1 MVIFDRFLFVICKI
15 LHIFVIDY
23 RATISG
29 FFCNRLICST
39 LIVVSSCQLLGIS
52 HNPLSALRGALTLS
66 HEKLMFGKK
75 YISLLTAILLLVVF
89 IPVELSAQDARLRTS
104 WQTNDRHGICVDFRV
119 NASDI
124 DPNYRNNADVISRI
138 DSLFTT
144 LSQDSLVEIVSIE
157 FCGTASPEGSAA
169 VNHRLSR
176 ARMIALEDMVR
187 EHLDIPEGIV
197 VHNDHYIAWH
207 HLAELVESGEEF
219 VHRERVLE
227 IINTEYPEARDYRGQ
242 PIDGRI
248 PELKKLDNGAVW
260 NLLLSRYFVQMRN
273 AWFIMVTV
281 RKPLP
286 EPEPIVEP
294 EPEAE
299 PEPVV
304 EPEPAPIEEPKPEPV
319 RPTPLMNVKINAVEA
334 AALIA
339 NIGFEW
345 RITPYLSL
353 DVMGHYSPYDYFN
366 EARKIR
372 VFAIQPELRYWWGE
386 SLVKGHFIGVHV
398 PVAGFNIQLDDKYR
412 YQDPNRALWGVG
424 VSYGYAM
431 PLGKKQKWGV
441 EFTIGVGYMNV
452 VYDVYEG
459 VHNGK
464 RLRTEKFNYWGPT
477 RLGINFSYRIDYTK
491 KSNK

>member
-1 MVIFDRFLFVICKI
+1 
-15 LHIFVIDY
+15 
-23 RATISG
+23 
-29 FFCNRLICST
+29 
-39 LIVVSSCQLLGIS
+39 
-52 HNPLSALRGALTLS
+52 
-66 HEKLMFGKK
+66 MFGKR
-75 YISLLTAILLLVVF
+75 YISLLTAIVMLVVF
-89 IPVELSAQDARLRTS
+89 IPVELSAQDVRLRKS

-119 NASDI
+119 NGTEI
-124 DPNYRNNADVISRI
+124 DPDYRNNASVIDRI
-138 DSLFTT
+138 DSLFTS
-144 LSQDSLVEIVSIE
+144 LSQDTLVEVVSIE
-157 FCGTASPEGSAA
+157 FCGTASPEGAA
-169 VNHRLSR
+169 FINRRLSH
-176 ARMIALEDMVR
+176 ARMLALEDMVR
-187 EHLDIPEGIV
+187 ERIDIPDSIV

-207 HLAELVESGEEF
+207 HLAELVEADETLK
-219 VHRERVLE
+219 HRERVLE
-227 IINTEYPEARDYRGQ
+227 ILNTEYPEAHDYRGR

-248 PELKKLDNGAVW
+248 PELKKIDNGALW
-260 NLLLSRYFVQMRN
+260 NTLLSRYFVQMRN

-286 EPEPIVEP
+286 EPEPEPQPEP
-294 EPEAE
+294 EPEPQPEPLPE
-299 PEPVV
+299 PEP
-304 EPEPAPIEEPKPEPV
+304 EPTPEP
-319 RPTPLMNVKINAVEA
+319 PTPLMNIKINAVEA
-334 AALIA
+334 AALLA

-366 EARKIR
+366 AARKIR

-386 SLVKGHFIGVHV
+386 SLVKGHFIGLHV
-398 PVAGFNIQLDDKYR
+398 PVSGFNVQLDDKYR

-464 RLRTEKFNYWGPT
+464 YLRTEKVNYWGPT
-477 RLGINFSYRIDYTK
+477 RLGINFSYRIDY
-491 KSNK
+491 NKNKNK